1 VPNIVYMQGQNIIR
15 TLLFIVFF
23 GVGAASVG
31 GSLLCDDLIRYYRN
45 RQILR
50 QAEELT
56 DRLESLDADYEALLM
71 KLEDDPNLIERLAP
85 AALGADHNDP
95 NTVYPRATA
104 QQLIDAKKKLADAA
118 EQEPNQPQMPA
129 CLIRCSE
136 PRLRISLFACGTALI
151 ILSFI
156 CFGPAKTPPQDDQ

>member
-50 QAEELT
+50 QAKELT
-56 DRLESLDADYEALLM
+56 GRLESLNADYEALLI

-118 EQEPNQPQMPA
+118 EQEPNEPPMPA
-129 CLIRCSE
+129 CLIRCRE

-151 ILSFI
+151 VLSFI